1 MDLTIVWFGLIALL
15 WTGYLVLEGFD
26 FGVGMLLHQLPRDR
40 RERRVMINTV
50 GPVFDGNEV
59 WLITAA
65 GAMFAA
71 FPEWYA
77 TTFSAYYLPLLLVL
91 LALIVRNVGFE
102 FRHKWPDLVW
112 QQRWE
117 RAITVGSVV
126 PAVVWGV
133 LLTGLVGGIPID
145 ADAVYVGGLAELFTP
160 YALLGGLVTSTLF
173 LTHGALFTAL
183 KTVGP
188 LRHRARALALR
199 LGALS
204 GTSLAAL
211 VLWTSLVHSDTLWT
225 LVLGA
230 VAVAALALGLLA
242 ARLGR
247 EGWAFVGTSLA
258 VAALVGTLYAT
269 LFPNLVVSSL
279 DPAWNLTI
287 ANASSTPYT
296 LSIMTVASLVTLP
309 VVIGYQAWTYWVFRQ
324 RLGTQHMPDDELVA
338 AGRGA

>member
-1 MDLTIVWFGLIALL
+1 MDLTVVWFGLIALL
-15 WTGYLVLEGFD
+15 WAGYLVLEGFD
-26 FGVGMLLHQLPRDR
+26 FGVGMLLHTLPRDR

-102 FRHKWPDLVW
+102 FRHKRPDPVW
-112 QQRWE
+112 QRRWE
-117 RAITVGSVV
+117 WAITAGSVV

-133 LLTGLVGGIPID
+133 LLTGLVGGIPVD

-160 YALLGGLVTSTLF
+160 YALLGGLVTSSLF

-199 LGALS
+199 LGALA
-204 GTSLAAL
+204 GTSLTVL
-211 VLWTSLVHSDTLWT
+211 VLWTSLEHSGTVWT

-230 VAVAALALGLLA
+230 AAVAALALGLLA
-242 ARLGR
+242 AWLGR
-247 EGWAFVGTSLA
+247 EGWAFAGTSA
-258 VAALVGTLYAT
+258 SVAALVGTLYVT

-279 DPAWNLTI
+279 DPAWNLTV
-287 ANASSTPYT
+287 ANASSTSYT
-296 LSIMTVASLVTLP
+296 LTIMTVASLVALP
-309 VVIGYQAWTYWVFRQ
+309 VVVGYQAWTYWVFRR

>member
-1 MDLTIVWFGLIALL
+1 MDLPVIWFGLVAVL
-15 WTGYLVLEGFD
+15 WVGYLVLEGFD
-26 FGVGMLLHQLPRDR
+26 FGVGMLLHTLPRDR

-91 LALIVRNVGFE
+91 VALIVRNVGFE
-102 FRHKWPDLVW
+102 FRHKRPDLAW
-112 QQRWE
+112 QRRWE
-117 RAITVGSVV
+117 WAIAAGSVV

-133 LLTGLVGGIPID
+133 LLAGLVGGIPID

-199 LGALS
+199 LGAVA
-204 GTSLAAL
+204 GTSLTAL
-211 VLWTSLVHSDTLWT
+211 VLWTSMAHSDTVLT
-225 LVLGA
+225 LVTGGLS
-230 VAVAALALGLLA
+230 VAALSLGLLA
-242 ARLGR
+242 AWLGR
-247 EGWAFVGTSLA
+247 EGWAFTGTSVA
-258 VAALVGTLYAT
+258 VAALVGTLYVT
-269 LFPNLVVSSL
+269 LFPNVVVSSL

-287 ANASSTPYT
+287 ADASSTPYT
-296 LSIMTVASLVTLP
+296 LTIMTVVSVVALP
-309 VVIGYQAWTYWVFRQ
+309 VIIGYQAWTYWVFRK
-324 RLGTQHMPDDELVA
+324 RLGTHHMPDDELVA